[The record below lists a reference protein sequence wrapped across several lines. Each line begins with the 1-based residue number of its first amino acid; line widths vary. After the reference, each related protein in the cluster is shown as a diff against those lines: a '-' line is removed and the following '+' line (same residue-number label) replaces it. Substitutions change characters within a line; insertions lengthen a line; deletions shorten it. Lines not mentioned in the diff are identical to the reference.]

1 MVKLIYKNG
10 RSRVGYAMPKSVE
23 IEVRERNYRLT
34 LSEDGGVESISLPDC
49 LSFQITTKKFIL
61 RGAGKDRLSGGE
73 R

>member
-1 MVKLIYKNG
+1 
-10 RSRVGYAMPKSVE
+10 MPKSVE